1 MPCRTR
7 FDGAV
12 LTDDVLDRAAAVGAA
27 LRDRG
32 ETIGV
37 AEGSCGG
44 LVSAALL
51 SVGGASAYYVGGC
64 VVYTRSALEAF
75 LADAVERP
83 AGMRGASEPFV
94 RFCAESIRLR
104 LGTTWGVGEGGA
116 TGPSGNPYGDPA
128 GHCWFAVDG
137 PVSATRHLLTG
148 DDDRRRNMAAFA
160 AGVLE
165 LVGESIA
172 RAEAVSQSPTRLPS
186 VSLK

>member
-1 MPCRTR
+1 M
-7 FDGAV
+7 
-12 LTDDVLDRAAAVGAA
+12 LNDDVLDRAAAVGA
-27 LRDRG
+27 LLGERG

-51 SVGGASAYYVGGC
+51 SVGGASAYFIGGC
-64 VVYTRSALEAF
+64 VVYTAPGRRAF
-75 LADAVERP
+75 LADAVEAP
-83 AGMRGASEPFV
+83 KGMRGASEPFV

-116 TGPSGNPYGDPA
+116 TGPSGNPYGDPP

-148 DDDRRRNMAAFA
+148 DDDRRRNMAAFT
-160 AGVLE
+160 AGVLD
-165 LVGESIA
+165 LVLES
-172 RAEAVSQSPTRLPS
+172 VQSAS
-186 VSLK
+186 